1 MGGEKLIKRF
11 SVKTHNQSE
20 IIFKRIM
27 KLFWNIDM
35 GPVRSPLSE
44 PPEEVW
50 EKTVKK
56 LEVGNFKNLICQN

>member
-11 SVKTHNQSE
+11 FGYNSYSTNNY
-20 IIFKRIM
+20 FKRIM

-44 PPEEVW
+44 PPQEVW

-56 LEVGNFKNLICQN
+56 LEVGNFKNLLCQN